1 MSGLN
6 IDALQSKVCQMQK
19 HSEQEGES
27 FSTLAAILGRKE
39 ECLTV
44 MRPFSISQ

>member
-1 MSGLN
+1 MHYQQGLP
-6 IDALQSKVCQMQK
+6 DAK
-19 HSEQEGES
+19 HSEQKGET
-27 FSTLAAILGRKE
+27 FSTLAAKLGRKE